1 MFLDVP
7 GAPGKPKASDIGA
20 TEMTVSWAV
29 PESDGGAPIKGYI
42 LERKEVTSTRWVR
55 VNKELHESTIL
66 KVTDLRE
73 KSEYKFCVMAE
84 NKAGVGPASEPSDVY
99 MAKSPYGKPSEV
111 VLHYLYS
118 ASLKSF
124 QEELLHCDKIFR
136 LSYG

>member
-1 MFLDVP
+1 MPGVP
-7 GAPGKPKASDIGA
+7 GRPKVSDIGA

-73 KSEYKFCVMAE
+73 KSEYQFRIKAE
-84 NKAGVGPASEPSDVY
+84 NMAGEGLASDPSDIFL
-99 MAKSPYGKPSEV
+99 AKSPHGKQNKV
-111 VLHYLYS
+111 
-118 ASLKSF
+118 A
-124 QEELLHCDKIFR
+124 
-136 LSYG
+136 